1 MLPPTR
7 VEYKKTEKKKRK
19 KQNNASIAFIFLTTL
34 LVRTMYVDGKTTLL
48 FAARTTRAA
57 LRKRMIKRL
66 LRRFSLSRS
75 FLFFVRS
82 ARTPP
87 PREIKDLCTS
97 TPSVFSKGYP
107 TATSNS
113 YPSALLR
120 TRPVYTTKSRE
131 CYPRNS
137 VNRANQTP
145 TFSRRFRSL

>member
-1 MLPPTR
+1 MLHF
-7 VEYKKTEKKKRK
+7 YSEKINSTKKRK
-19 KQNNASIAFIFLTTL
+19 EKNKIIMHRVHFFNYI

-57 LRKRMIKRL
+57 LRKRMMKRL
-66 LRRFSLSRS
+66 LWRFSLSRS
-75 FLFFVRS
+75 FLFFIRS

-120 TRPVYTTKSRE
+120 TRPVYTTKYRE

>member
-1 MLPPTR
+1 MCVVFVRYGYSVLRRYWYVR
-7 VEYKKTEKKKRK
+7 VIKEKKC
-19 KQNNASIAFIFLTTL
+19 IIFLTS
-34 LVRTMYVDGKTTLL
+34 GKTTLL

-57 LRKRMIKRL
+57 LRKLMIKRL

-75 FLFFVRS
+75 FLFFVLREH
-82 ARTPP
+82 
-87 PREIKDLCTS
+87 PRRKIKDLCTS

-120 TRPVYTTKSRE
+120 TRPVYTAKSRE

-145 TFSRRFRSL
+145 IFSRRFRSL